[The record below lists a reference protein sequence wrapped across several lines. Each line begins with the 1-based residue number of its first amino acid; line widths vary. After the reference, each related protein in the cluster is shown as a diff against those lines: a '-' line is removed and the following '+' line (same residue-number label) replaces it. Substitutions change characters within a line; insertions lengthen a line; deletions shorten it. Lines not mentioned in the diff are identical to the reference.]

1 MNHDDL
7 PYIPG
12 QPIPMRWVNQE
23 TLPIARLNPTTSAK
37 GLAQLRAQLLAISG
51 AVDLEGLIGEFSPD
65 DPLLWNRRE
74 LELNLTHADDMAI
87 PQLIQCCLDLGYQVG
102 LCETFTTVLEP
113 GDRCDLTTIQ
123 TRLLNELLE
132 EVEDVTL
139 TNPVVALASVY
150 GAPLLTSNQFWVIP
164 DAIEVL
170 YRKFHTRV
178 DLATV
183 PPYLNGGIWELQMM
197 TYQAVEE
204 LNDGKVSNNALFLND
219 EIVSDSEISDL
230 CDDPIEDLILGETEE
245 DDVSGYDPEYQRM
258 RELLI
263 RIGVGLTPVAKTED

>member
-1 MNHDDL
+1 MSHDDL

-37 GLAQLRAQLLAISG
+37 GLEQLRVALLAISE
-51 AVDLEGLIGEFSPD
+51 AVDLEGLWGDFSPD
-65 DPLLWNRRE
+65 DPLLWNRRD
-74 LELNLTHADDMAI
+74 LELNLTHPDDMVI

-102 LCETFTTVLEP
+102 LCETFTTILEP

-123 TRLLNELLE
+123 TRLLNELIE

-164 DAIEVL
+164 DAVEVL

-183 PPYLNGGIWELQMM
+183 PPYLHGGIWELQPM
-197 TYQAVEE
+197 TYHCQSDP
-204 LNDGKVSNNALFLND
+204 LSDS
-219 EIVSDSEISDL
+219 SDSEMG
-230 CDDPIEDLILGETEE
+230 DDPIEDLIMGEKDMGEKDMGKKDMGKKDISE
-245 DDVSGYDPEYQRM
+245 YDPEYQRV
-258 RELLI
+258 RETFIKLGE
-263 RIGVGLTPVAKTED
+263 RVGLSEMSDP

>member
-183 PPYLNGGIWELQMM
+183 PPYLNGGIWELQLM
-197 TYQAVEE
+197 TYQSVEE
-204 LNDGKVSNNALFLND
+204 VLKQWECFD
-219 EIVSDSEISDL
+219 SDMSDL

-258 RELLI
+258 RERLI
-263 RIGVGLTPVAKTED
+263 QMRDSVGLTPVAKTED